1 VIARYIADRFLRRID
16 TGQLVVVEDGERRVY
31 GSGPPVAT
39 VHVRSPRVWRKLLR
53 GSRGL
58 AESYF
63 DELWDSPDVTAVMRL
78 AARNVEAIDRLR
90 RRLAP
95 LRAPFQRVLGALLRT
110 QTRRRA
116 RRSIAA
122 HYDLGNE
129 LFELML
135 DPTMMYSCAVF
146 ERPEMTLEQA

>member
-1 VIARYIADRFLRRID
+1 MIDRIARAIAERFLRRIG
-16 TGQLVVVEDGERRVY
+16 TGQLVVVEDGNRKVY

-63 DELWDSPDVTAVMRL
+63 EELWDSPDATAVIRL
-78 AARNVEAIDRLR
+78 GARNAGGIDRFR

-95 LRAPFQRVLGALLRT
+95 LRAPFQRVAGLLVRT

-116 RRSIAA
+116 KRSIAA

-129 LFELML
+129 LFE
-135 DPTMMYSCAVF
+135 
-146 ERPEMTLEQA
+146 